1 MSNIR
6 FQTDYITVN
15 HEQRPLNKIQS
26 IKYTLSKKEIDK
38 FFNLIK
44 DVKLEEGMTGP
55 NQNQGKLNDSVR
67 RSKLY
72 WIPRNKEFYWLYKK
86 IVDLMIDTNKT
97 MWKFEITGVDILMQ
111 YTEYDESYRGY
122 YDWHTDIGNTNNSK
136 RKLSASIQLSDINDY
151 EGGDLKFF
159 NKVKANKEIG
169 SMTIFPSY
177 LLHKV
182 EPVTKGKRKCLI
194 LWLTGPPFK

>member
-1 MSNIR
+1 MSFTK
-6 FQTDYITVN
+6 FQNNYISIAY
-15 HEQRPLNKIQS
+15 EERPLNRIQS
-26 IKYTLSKKEIDK
+26 IKYSLSNKEINK
-38 FFNLIK
+38 FFELIK

-55 NQNQGKLNDSVR
+55 NKNEGKLNKSVR

-72 WIPRNKEFYWLYKK
+72 WIPRNEQFYWLYKK
-86 IVDLMIDTNKT
+86 IVNLMLETNKNL
-97 MWKFEITGVDILMQ
+97 WNFEITGVDILMQ
-111 YTEYDESYRGY
+111 YTEYDESYQGY

-136 RKLSASIQLSDINDY
+136 RKLSASIQLSSEDEY
-151 EGGDLKFF
+151 KGGELKFF
-159 NKVKANKEIG
+159 DKKVANKDKG

>member
-26 IKYTLSKKEIDK
+26 IKYSLSKKEIDK

-194 LWLTGPPFK
+194 LWLTGPAFK